1 MTTLLIIYS
10 LLAVPLALIGGTVI
24 LLIAK
29 PKDGWTNRISHL
41 RLVWLALSKP
51 SDDVFKGIEWLRRDV
66 HENIG

>member
-1 MTTLLIIYS
+1 MDII
-10 LLAVPLALIGGTVI
+10 LFILVLPEALIGAVFI

-51 SDDVFKGIEWLRRDV
+51 SDEVFKGIEWLKRDV
-66 HENIG
+66 HENL